1 MWSPT
6 PSPDA
11 AGIAAALRELI
22 GDPARRAA
30 PSQAALRRSRRF
42 TRAAS
47 AEGAP
52 AVLPACGGPAGIA
65 P

>member
-47 AEGAP
+47 AEAHLRSCRR
-52 AVLPACGGPAGIA
+52 AVGLPE
-65 P
+65 